1 MMKNGWSTAF
11 AQVVASTWFVDGPGG
26 PLSVDGRTLTGP
38 YSITAIGDP
47 QTMQTA
53 LNIPGGVV
61 DTVHNAGGNVI
72 VNQPGLVRVTT
83 LHETNA
89 PRYAKPAG

>member
-1 MMKNGWSTAF
+1 
-11 AQVVASTWFVDGPGG
+11 VVASTWFADGAGG
-26 PLSVDGRTLTGP
+26 ALSVEGRTLSGP
-38 YSITAIGDP
+38 YTISAIGDP

-83 LHETNA
+83 LHQTEA
-89 PRYAKPAG
+89 PRYARPAS